1 MRVPV
6 LGTMVASLIVGGCVT
21 TSAMQVGAAREM
33 LTGFRDARLSGTAL
47 HVRYKTV
54 TWYGSSRVF
63 EESPDRWTTVALD
76 PLPWLELD
84 RLQKFPPY
92 RVLPLECSVTRF
104 TPDPAPALTLHP
116 FKYPFKDWYS
126 PDAPEYQAPV
136 AAFVDPVSPRE
147 LVLVRATSG
156 DGGRAVTAL
165 NSPYTCVFD
174 RPWAPYARVALVP
187 FAVLADIVT
196 SPFQGIYFLMIALGH

>member
-1 MRVPV
+1 MPV
-6 LGTMVASLIVGGCVT
+6 LGTMVASLTAGGCVT

-33 LTGFRDARLSGTAL
+33 LTGFPEVRLSGTIL
-47 HVRYKTV
+47 LVRYKTM
-54 TWYGSSRVF
+54 TWYGPSRII
-63 EESPDRWTTVALD
+63 EESPDRWTTVTLD
-76 PLPWLELD
+76 SLSWLELD
-84 RLQKFPPY
+84 RLEKFPPY
-92 RVLPLECSVTRF
+92 RMLPLECSVMRF
-104 TPDPAPALTLHP
+104 TPEPAPALTLHP
-116 FKYPFKDWYS
+116 FTYPFKDWYS
-126 PDAPEYQAPV
+126 PDAPEYQGPV